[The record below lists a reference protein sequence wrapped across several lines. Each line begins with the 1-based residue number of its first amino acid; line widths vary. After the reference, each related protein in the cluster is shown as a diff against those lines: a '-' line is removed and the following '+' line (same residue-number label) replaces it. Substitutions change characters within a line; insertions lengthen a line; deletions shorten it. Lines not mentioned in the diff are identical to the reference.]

1 MSVSSTN
8 NHSKIISRCNS
19 NSNYDLLMSH
29 IYNRDC
35 RSLKKLL
42 KKRKSFD
49 ILNCHKDGWYPLHEA
64 IELGYVDI
72 AKLIVKFATK
82 YKFEAFN
89 EWDQTMTFYRRY
101 LHGCISKSHPEDL
114 DGRKPQASFL
124 VIAVERE
131 QVEMIQYVCSFYNTH
146 CDDRLKLICDPT
158 KRNRAIYEALVLSF
172 KTPEILRVLLQ
183 GLPHYYS
190 ISVNI
195 LRPETDSYS
204 EVLLTALNQN
214 VLQVIVI
221 LLRYSL
227 GLDDVER
234 KDLILPRLNVIRYDC
249 LKIAYDRNDTTL
261 LQILL
266 EVISIKSQVKADKN
280 LSVFGYRILRLSC
293 LISNAKITEFLV
305 NKGCDIY
312 AFEENSFLHLYGP
325 FRNRGLRTVKDDHQ
339 GKNRCLYKPSAIF
352 WAVKG
357 NKVDILKYLIAVVDQ
372 QKLNDLQLTSPVV
385 AAVLGHLSVPLE
397 LLLENGYCIDT
408 EQSLPF
414 SEKKLLED
422 TLLNRCWYLDKQEH
436 KSSADFLK
444 ILLKWGALELA
455 FGKHGSTASVKR
467 FLKNQWIYVFKRERR
482 RNGAARSQSTRIH
495 RCHREPPQ
503 AVRRCCVVNPWEL
516 EFDLESFVKNF
527 DLFLQLIS
535 LHKIIDGKNLEE
547 SVPSLK
553 QLCRFVIRCCIVHK
567 QKTLKPM
574 RELNL
579 PSSLLNFL
587 FCEC

>member
-1 MSVSSTN
+1 MSVSNTI
-8 NHSKIISRCNS
+8 NHGKIISRCNS

-89 EWDQTMTFYRRY
+89 EWDQTMTFHRRY
-101 LHGCISKSHPEDL
+101 LHGCISKSHREDL

-131 QVEMIQYVCSFYNTH
+131 QVEMIQYVCSFYNTR

-266 EVISIKSQVKADKN
+266 EVISIKSMAKIDEN
-280 LSVFGYRILRLSC
+280 LSSFRYCILRLSYVC
-293 LISNAKITEFLV
+293 SRSKITEFLI
-305 NKGCDIY
+305 NNGCDIY
-312 AFEENSFLHLYGP
+312 GFREEPFDYLYGY
-325 FRNRGLRTVKDDHQ
+325 FCNM
-339 GKNRCLYKPSAIF
+339 Y
-352 WAVKG
+352 
-357 NKVDILKYLIAVVDQ
+357 Y
-372 QKLNDLQLTSPVV
+372 
-385 AAVLGHLSVPLE
+385 
-397 LLLENGYCIDT
+397 
-408 EQSLPF
+408 
-414 SEKKLLED
+414 
-422 TLLNRCWYLDKQEH
+422 
-436 KSSADFLK
+436 
-444 ILLKWGALELA
+444 
-455 FGKHGSTASVKR
+455 
-467 FLKNQWIYVFKRERR
+467 
-482 RNGAARSQSTRIH
+482 
-495 RCHREPPQ
+495 
-503 AVRRCCVVNPWEL
+503 
-516 EFDLESFVKNF
+516 EFV
-527 DLFLQLIS
+527 
-535 LHKIIDGKNLEE
+535 
-547 SVPSLK
+547 
-553 QLCRFVIRCCIVHK
+553 
-567 QKTLKPM
+567 
-574 RELNL
+574 
-579 PSSLLNFL
+579 
-587 FCEC
+587 